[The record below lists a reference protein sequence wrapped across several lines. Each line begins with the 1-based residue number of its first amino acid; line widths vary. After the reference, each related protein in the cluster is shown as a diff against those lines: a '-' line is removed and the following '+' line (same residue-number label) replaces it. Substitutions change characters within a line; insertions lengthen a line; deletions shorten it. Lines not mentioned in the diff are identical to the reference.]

1 MFKRQKALL
10 LVGAPILAAGS
21 ILFFDLLPSEPWWA
35 EWLLGPIL
43 FYIGGPFTIVGA
55 AIYLFGE
62 AGAHKNS
69 SGMAE
74 AQR

>member
-1 MFKRQKALL
+1 MFKRQNTLL
-10 LVGAPILAAGS
+10 LVGAPMLAAGS
-21 ILFFDLLPSEPWWA
+21 VLFFNLFRGEPWWA

-43 FYIGGPFTIVGA
+43 FYIGGPFTIVGV

-62 AGAHKNS
+62 PGGSKSS
-69 SGMAE
+69 SGLAK